1 MKGAWKSICLTLG
14 LLTLVPQL
22 SLARLNE
29 SLTQCRSR
37 YGEPKHLLANSAG
50 QIVGGVFES
59 RDVRIVIELN
69 RERMVTAIEYEIPAD
84 FLRERRNEFVDRL
97 GQIYSFPKSQELQ
110 PPTPF
115 ASSAFFSIVKGREYL
130 VFDEDAQS
138 QFDCTTQPDFCTY
151 QRTAEQI
158 TACEQN
164 LTSTEA
170 KYRQLSQTRRVPVVQ
185 DPASPIN
192 PRHAISPDLKT
203 IYFLEED
210 LTTGRERHRFEP
222 LDPQAQLSK
231 GQAALQQCQDFTTR
245 YVRIIE
251 SAEPGFDNF

>member
-1 MKGAWKSICLTLG
+1 MKVAWKSICLAIG

-22 SLARLNE
+22 SQARLNE

-37 YGEPKHLLANSAG
+37 YGEPKQLLANAGG

-59 RDVRIVIELN
+59 RDIRIVVELN
-69 RERMVTAIEYEIPAD
+69 HERMVTGIEYEIPAY
-84 FLRERRNEFVDRL
+84 FLPEDRKEFVDRL
-97 GQIYSFPKSQELQ
+97 GEIYMFPKSQELQ

-115 ASSAFFSIVKGREYL
+115 ASSAFFSTVKGRAYL
-130 VFDEDAQS
+130 VFNEEARN
-138 QFDCTTQPDFCTY
+138 QFDCAVQAEFCTY
-151 QRTAEQI
+151 QRTVEQI

-164 LTSTEA
+164 LASTEV
-170 KYRQLSQTRRVPVVQ
+170 KYRQLTQTSRVPVVQ
-185 DPASPIN
+185 DPVTPIN

-222 LDPQAQLSK
+222 LDPQAELSK
-231 GQAALQQCQDFTTR
+231 GEAALQQCRDFTAR

-251 SAEPGFDNF
+251 SAAPGFDNF

>member
-1 MKGAWKSICLTLG
+1 MKGAWKSICLALG

-59 RDVRIVIELN
+59 RDVRIVVELN

-151 QRTAEQI
+151 QRTVEQI
-158 TACEQN
+158 TACE
-164 LTSTEA
+164 
-170 KYRQLSQTRRVPVVQ
+170 
-185 DPASPIN
+185 
-192 PRHAISPDLKT
+192 
-203 IYFLEED
+203 
-210 LTTGRERHRFEP
+210 
-222 LDPQAQLSK
+222 
-231 GQAALQQCQDFTTR
+231 
-245 YVRIIE
+245 
-251 SAEPGFDNF
+251 